1 MTDLENHNIVY
12 VDAAPAARCRDFATR
27 SVGTNVDQYKRRNQ
41 TDPRVI
47 ERQIF
52 VGKLGEFAAVE
63 WLKRRGYEPTEADFE
78 IYPANRKSY
87 AADLRIV
94 STPIHV
100 KSQEK
105 SAANRFGLSWT
116 FQYGGSTGSDRE
128 IFCAEPKGSV
138 ILTMVDG
145 CAVHIY
151 GAPLAK
157 TLRERDL
164 FRDPLLPR
172 LRGIK
177 TVVYYKDFK
186 ELSSNE
192 RWSL

>member
-1 MTDLENHNIVY
+1 MTNTEDRNIIY
-12 VDAAPAARCRDFATR
+12 VDAARAARCRDFATR
-27 SVGTNVDQYKRRNQ
+27 SVGTNVDQYRRRNQ
-41 TDPRVI
+41 TDPKVI

-52 VGKLGEFAAVE
+52 VGKLGEVAAVE
-63 WLKRRGYEPTEADFE
+63 WLKRRGYEPTEPDFE

-87 AADLRIV
+87 AADLRVV
-94 STPIHV
+94 SQPIHV

-105 SAANRFGLSWT
+105 SAADRFGLSWT

-138 ILTMVDG
+138 IFTMVDG
-145 CAVHIY
+145 HAVHIY

-157 TLRERDL
+157 TLRDRDL
-164 FRDPLLPR
+164 FRDPALPR

-177 TVVYYKDFK
+177 TVVYYKDF
-186 ELSSNE
+186 EQLSSDE